1 MEIAESRKMKL
12 DFFEQFQDN
21 VARNPQGNAFTSISS
36 EGRETLTYQ
45 EISDEIKIISKYL
58 REQGIKPKDRVGI
71 IMKNHPR
78 WGIAA
83 LAVQS
88 VGAIIVPLDILL
100 DADTLA
106 YQLSHSGC
114 SYCFISAPLTDLVKE
129 IMERLENPLP
139 VLVDGSSDLDGA
151 EWNSLMEA
159 GDPAGISLPLVKRNL
174 EEACVIMY
182 TSGTTG
188 NPKGVVLNGLCLS
201 LNANAIMDR
210 EDVTLDDHFLCVLPL
225 YHILAFVIFFYAPLY
240 KGCRVTFLDTLEAQQ
255 VLKTFKEEKITVF
268 VCVPQF
274 FNLLLQRIMRKV
286 QSLPR
291 LKRTMFFK
299 LLSLS
304 GFCIKY
310 LKFNPGKKFFSMV
323 HDPFGEKFR
332 IFGSGGARL
341 EVEVPVTM
349 TKLGFNFAQAYG
361 MTETGALISAT
372 APNFKGIGTVGVPLE
387 HVEVKIENP
396 DKDGIGEILTR
407 GKNVMIEY
415 YMNPKATSETIE
427 PDGWMH
433 TGDLGCKDKDG
444 FISITGRK
452 KDIIVLSS
460 GINISPDEVE
470 FFYQSRCDY
479 IKEICVVGLSTVD
492 EGVARERLH
501 AVVVP
506 DLDELRK
513 DRVVNAYEIIRY
525 KMETISQQL
534 TSFKRIKSLEIWQ
547 EALPRTTT
555 RKVQRFVVERQ
566 VRKNL
571 ETQTEEGIKEKSEFQ
586 SWEPAN
592 QLEKNISI
600 LIKQVKPNVVI
611 VPDAS
616 LELDLGFESLE
627 RVELTTNLQEAFNI
641 SISDLDTS
649 DLFSV
654 NDIIKMIEGKTEG
667 DEIQEADQNMK
678 SWEHILEE
686 PLDKKD
692 QQMLDIRLK
701 KRFFFSL
708 IFSFSGWL
716 VANIFRIIFRLK
728 TAGIKNIPHEFPY
741 LICPNHVSFLDSV
754 IVFALMPHRILN
766 NLVSL
771 GYYDYFSKGLLGF
784 LGKRIRT
791 IPVDPDKTLRQGLRI
806 AAEGVRRGFALCV
819 FPEGERSIDGKLKKF
834 KKGPAILATILKVPV
849 VPVGIKGAHQVWSR
863 GSRKINLHPISVHF
877 GKPLYPGPDETSED
891 FNQRLRM
898 AVQELSES

>member
-1 MEIAESRKMKL
+1 MKL

-21 VARNPQGNAFTSISS
+21 VAKNPHSNAVTSISA

-45 EISDEIKIISKYL
+45 EVSDEIKVISRYL
-58 REQGIKPKDRVGI
+58 QEQGIKPKDRVGI
-71 IMKNHPR
+71 IMNNHPR

-114 SYCFISAPLTDLVKE
+114 CYCFTSSPLAGLMNE
-129 IMERLENPLP
+129 ILERLEKPLP
-139 VLVDGSSDLDGA
+139 VFVLGKSDLEGP
-151 EWNSLMEA
+151 EWNTILAA
-159 GDPAGISLPLVKRNL
+159 GDPSGIPLPLAKRNP
-174 EEACVIMY
+174 EEACMIMY

-188 NPKGVVLNGLCLS
+188 NPKGVVLNSHCLS
-201 LNANAIMDR
+201 LNAKGVMDR
-210 EDVTLDDHFLCVLPL
+210 EDVTEDDHFLCVLPL
-225 YHILAFVIFFYAPLY
+225 YHILAYVIFFYAPLY
-240 KGCRVTFLDTLEAQQ
+240 RGCRVTFLNTLEAQQ
-255 VLKTFKEEKITVF
+255 VLKTFKEEEITVF

-274 FNLLLQRIMRKV
+274 FNLLLQRIMRKIK
-286 QSLPR
+286 SLPW

-299 LLSLS
+299 LLGLS

-310 LKFNPGKKFFSMV
+310 LKFNPGKKLFPVV
-323 HDPFGEKFR
+323 HEPFGKKFR
-332 IFGSGGARL
+332 IFGAGGARL
-341 EVEVPVTM
+341 EAEVPLMM

-372 APNFKGIGTVGVPLE
+372 APDLKGIGTVGFPLD
-387 HVEVKIENP
+387 HVEVKIANP

-407 GKNVMIEY
+407 GKNLMIEY
-415 YMNPKATSETIE
+415 YMNPQATRETIE

-433 TGDLGCKDKDG
+433 TGDLGFMDKVG

-470 FFYQSRCDY
+470 FFYQSRCSY
-479 IKEICVVGLSTVD
+479 IKEICVIGLSTAD

-506 DLDELRK
+506 DLEELKK

-534 TSFKRIKSLEIWQ
+534 TSFKRIKSMEIWQ
-547 EALPRTTT
+547 ESLPRTTT
-555 RKVQRFVVERQ
+555 RKVQRFVIEKLV
-566 VRKNL
+566 
-571 ETQTEEGIKEKSEFQ
+571 KENMASPKGDGKQKDSEIPE
-586 SWEPAN
+586 WEPGN
-592 QLEKNISI
+592 TLEKNIAD
-600 LIKQVKPNVVI
+600 LINQIKPNAVI

-627 RVELTTNLQEAFNI
+627 RVELTTNLQETFNI
-641 SISDLDTS
+641 KISDLETS
-649 DLFSV
+649 ELFSV
-654 NDIIKMIEGKTEG
+654 CDIIAMVESKTDG
-667 DEIQEADQNMK
+667 AEIQEITQVMK
-678 SWEHILEE
+678 SWEDILQE
-686 PLDKKD
+686 PLDIKD
-692 QQMLDIRLK
+692 QQMLDERLE
-701 KRFFFSL
+701 KRFIFSL
-708 IFSFSGWL
+708 IFSFAGWS
-716 VANIFRIIFRLK
+716 VANICRILFRLK
-728 TAGIKNIPHEFPY
+728 AVGRENIPHKFPY

-754 IVFALMPHRILN
+754 IVYALMPHRILN
-766 NLVSL
+766 NLISL
-771 GYYDYFSKGLLGF
+771 GYYNYFSKGILGF

-791 IPVDPDKTLRQGLRI
+791 IPVDPDKTLRQALRL

-834 KKGPAILATILKVPV
+834 KKGPAILATTLKVPV

-863 GSRKINLHPISVHF
+863 GSNKINLHPISVYF
-877 GKPLYPGPDETSED
+877 GKPLYPHQEETSED
-891 FNQRLRM
+891 FNQRLWL
-898 AVQELSES
+898 AVRELSGS